1 MINYYTLQTEECLAR
16 LKTSEK
22 GLGQNSIS
30 KRQLKHGSNRLS
42 LESQEGAFTILW
54 RQITSPLMVIL
65 LIAGVAS
72 FLVGS
77 SIDAGVI
84 LGAVFLNVA
93 IGFFQEKKADDALRK
108 LKEVIKPLALVL
120 RDGRKITIDSRELV
134 PGDIMILR
142 AGSYV
147 PADGRLLRIYELELN
162 EANLT
167 GESSSVNKSLSALD
181 IGTALADR
189 VNMVYAGSAIV
200 GGSGL
205 AIVTAIGHKTELG
218 KISLL
223 VADANVSATPLQK
236 RLGKLSKFL
245 AVMMVSVA
253 TLVVLI
259 GLWQGR
265 PFWEMFIVG
274 ISLAVAAI
282 PEGLG
287 VAVTVVLITGMQ
299 QILKRKALV
308 RKLLAAETLGTTT
321 VICSDKT
328 GTLTKGEMSVK
339 SIWTEGRWQELEN
352 INKKQALTQET
363 LKNLL
368 LSSVLCNKA
377 SIENPEAEPSKW
389 RAMGS
394 STETALL
401 LAAMPLGYDPEKLK
415 KDYHKL
421 AEKTFNSSDKFMASL
436 YAYKDRLIL
445 FEKGAPEVVLAK
457 CTHINKG
464 QGVEK
469 WSEDDKKE
477 VLAEADNFTKKG
489 LRLIAV
495 ALRDNI
501 KPLKNSEKPDCESLD
516 EGLCFV
522 GFVALSDPL
531 RPDARETI
539 KSCRA
544 AGLRVLL
551 ITGDHPLTALSIAKE
566 AGLENNEL
574 VITGP
579 ELNNISDEEL
589 RSVVTK
595 YNVYA
600 RVSPEHKLRIVAA
613 LQFNGEVVAMTGD
626 GLNDSPALKT
636 ADIGVCLG
644 SGTEIAKE
652 TADLVLLKNNLK
664 VIVDAIAQGRIIFTN
679 IRRIVIYLLSDCF
692 SEVILIAGSIILG
705 MPLALLPAQILWIN
719 IINDGLPGFTPAFE
733 KSRDK
738 KISSRP
744 ISRHEPIL
752 NLQSNAIIYGLGIF
766 RDLILLFIFV
776 WLYRQGEDIVYLRTL
791 FFVILA
797 LKSLFSLFA
806 LRSLKEPFWKIP
818 LANNPYLIMSFSA
831 SLLLLIIAIYWS
843 PLQGLLQTMHLGI
856 NAWLIAVGVALVNLF
871 LIEAVKKIFAPS
883 KQYE

>member
-1 MINYYTLQTEECLAR
+1 MINYYTLKVDECLIR
-16 LKTSEK
+16 LKTSNK
-22 GLGQNSIS
+22 GLKNNSIK
-30 KRQLKHGSNRLS
+30 KRQLKHGPNRLN
-42 LESQEGAFTILW
+42 LENQEGAWTILW
-54 RQITSPLMVIL
+54 RQISSPLMIIL
-65 LIAGVAS
+65 LIAGIAS
-72 FLVGS
+72 LLVGS
-77 SIDAGVI
+77 NVDAGVI

-120 RDGRKITIDSRELV
+120 RAGRKITIDSRELV

-147 PADGRLLRIYELELN
+147 PADGRLIRTYELELN

-167 GESSSVNKSLSALD
+167 GESSSVTKSLAALD
-181 IGTALADR
+181 VDTALADR

-205 AIVTAIGHKTELG
+205 AVVTAIGHKTELG

-223 VADANVSATPLQK
+223 VADASVSATPLQK

-245 AVMMVSVA
+245 AIMMISVA
-253 TLVVLI
+253 VLVVLI
-259 GLWQGR
+259 GIWQGR
-265 PFWEMFIVG
+265 SFWEMFIVG

-287 VAVTVVLITGMQ
+287 VAVTVVLVTGMQ

-328 GTLTKGEMSVK
+328 GTLTKGEMRVK
-339 SIWTEGRWQELEN
+339 SIWTEGVWQELED
-352 INKKQALTQET
+352 IDIQKAISQEA

-377 SIENPEAEPSKW
+377 SIENPEADPSKW
-389 RAMGS
+389 KALGS

-401 LAAMPLGYDPEKLK
+401 LAAMSLGFDPEKLRTE
-415 KDYHKL
+415 YHKL
-421 AEKTFNSSDKFMASL
+421 TEKTFNSRDKFMASL
-436 YAYKDRLIL
+436 YAYQDKFVL

-457 CTHINKG
+457 CSYIDRGKG
-464 QGVEK
+464 IEK
-469 WSEDDKKE
+469 WSEEDKRV
-477 VLAEADNFTKKG
+477 VLAEADNFTEKG
-489 LRLIAV
+489 LRLMAV
-495 ALRDNI
+495 ALRENI
-501 KPLKNSEKPDCESLD
+501 AHLKNPKKPDCKSWD
-516 EGLCFV
+516 EDLCFV

-531 RPDARETI
+531 RSDAKETI
-539 KSCRA
+539 SSCRS

-566 AGLENNEL
+566 AGLENNER
-574 VITGP
+574 VMTGS

-589 RSVVTK
+589 RSVVTH
-595 YNVYA
+595 YNIYA
-600 RVSPEHKLRIVAA
+600 RVSPEHKLRIVSA
-613 LQFNGEVVAMTGD
+613 LQANGEVVAMTGD

-652 TADLVLLKNNLK
+652 TADLVLLKNNLR

-692 SEVILIAGSIILG
+692 SEVILIAGSVILG

-719 IINDGLPGFTPAFE
+719 IINDGLPGFVPAFE
-733 KSRDK
+733 KPRDK
-738 KISSRP
+738 KISSHP

-752 NLQSNAIIYGLGIF
+752 NLQANAIVYGLGIF

-791 FFVILA
+791 FFTIFA

-806 LRSLKEPFWKIP
+806 LRSLKEVFWKIP
-818 LANNPYLIMSFSA
+818 LKNNPYLIMSFSA
-831 SLLLLIIAIYWS
+831 SLLLLVLAIYWS
-843 PLQGLLQTMHLGI
+843 PLQGLLQTMHLGM
-856 NAWLIAVGVALVNLF
+856 NAWLIAISIALINLF
-871 LIEAVKKIFAPS
+871 LIEAVKKIFAPR
-883 KQYE
+883 KKYD

>member
-1 MINYYTLQTEECLAR
+1 MLNYYNLKIEECLSK
-16 LKTSEK
+16 LKSSDK
-22 GLGQNSIS
+22 GLGKASIK
-30 KRQLKHGSNRLS
+30 KRQLKHGPNQLN
-42 LESQEGAFTILW
+42 LEEQEGVLTILW
-54 RQITSPLMVIL
+54 RQLKSPLMIIL
-65 LIAGVAS
+65 LIAGAAS
-72 FLVGS
+72 LLTGS
-77 SIDAGVI
+77 NVDASVI
-84 LGAVFLNVA
+84 FGAVFLNIA

-120 RDGRKITIDSRELV
+120 RSGRKVTIDSREIV

-142 AGSYV
+142 AGNYV
-147 PADGRLLRIYELELN
+147 PADGRLIRSYELELN

-167 GESSSVNKSLSALD
+167 GESSSVSKSINALGVD
-181 IGTALADR
+181 TALADR

-205 AIVTAIGHKTELG
+205 AMVTAIGHKTELG

-223 VADANVSATPLQK
+223 VADANVSQTPLQK
-236 RLGKLSKFL
+236 RLGALSKFL
-245 AVMMVSVA
+245 AIMMVSVA

-265 PFWEMFIVG
+265 SFWEMFIVG

-287 VAVTVVLITGMQ
+287 VAVTVVLVTGMQ
-299 QILKRKALV
+299 QILNRKALV

-328 GTLTKGEMSVK
+328 GTLTKGEMRAK
-339 SIWTEGRWQELEN
+339 SIWVDGAWKELKDIDVHQAWSQES
-352 INKKQALTQET
+352 
-363 LKNLL
+363 LKLL
-368 LSSVLCNKA
+368 FLSSVLCNKA
-377 SIENPEAEPSKW
+377 SIENPEAEASKW
-389 RAMGS
+389 KALGS

-401 LAAMPLGYDPEKLK
+401 LVAMSVNFNPEKLK
-415 KDYHKL
+415 LDYHKL
-421 AEKTFNSSDKFMASL
+421 AEKSFNSRDKFMASL
-436 YAYKDRLIL
+436 YAHGERFIV

-457 CTHINKG
+457 CAHINKG
-464 QGVEK
+464 EGVQK
-469 WSEDDKKE
+469 WSAEE
-477 VLAEADNFTKKG
+477 RRVVLAEAEHFTEKG

-495 ALRDNI
+495 AIRHDIKHLDN
-501 KPLKNSEKPDCESLD
+501 PDKPDWQSLD
-516 EGLCFV
+516 SNLCFV

-531 RPDARETI
+531 RADAKETI
-539 KSCRA
+539 SLCRA

-566 AGLENNEL
+566 AGLENNHQ
-574 VITGP
+574 VITGT
-579 ELNNISDEEL
+579 ELNNISEEEL
-589 RSVVTK
+589 RSTVVQ
-595 YNVYA
+595 YNIYA

-613 LQFNGEVVAMTGD
+613 LQANGEVVAMTGD

-652 TADLVLLKNNLK
+652 TADLVLLKNNLR
-664 VIVDAIAQGRIIFTN
+664 VIVDAIAQGRIIFSN

-692 SEVILIAGSIILG
+692 SEVILIAGSVIMG

-719 IINDGLPGFTPAFE
+719 IVNDGLPGFTPAFE
-733 KSRDK
+733 KPRDK
-738 KISSRP
+738 KISSKP
-744 ISRHEPIL
+744 INRREPIL
-752 NLQSNAIIYGLGIF
+752 DRQSKAIIYGLGIV
-766 RDLILLFIFV
+766 RDLILLVVFV

-791 FFVILA
+791 FFAIFG

-818 LANNPYLIMSFSA
+818 LSNNPYLIISFSA
-831 SLLLLIIAIYWS
+831 SLLLLVLAIYWT
-843 PLQGLLQTMHLGI
+843 PLQTLLQTIGLGV
-856 NAWLIAVGVALVNLF
+856 NAWLIAISIAVVNLF

-883 KQYE
+883 KQYD

>member
-1 MINYYTLQTEECLAR
+1 MINYYTLKVDECLSK
-16 LKTSEK
+16 LESSDK
-22 GLGQNSIS
+22 GLKYDDVKN
-30 KRQLKHGSNRLS
+30 RQLKYGLNHLS
-42 LESQEGAFTILW
+42 LENQEGAFTILW
-54 RQITSPLMVIL
+54 RQITGPLMIIL
-65 LIAGVAS
+65 LIAGFAS
-72 FLVGS
+72 LLVGS
-77 SIDAGVI
+77 NVDAGVI

-108 LKEVIKPLALVL
+108 LKEVIKPSALVL
-120 RDGRKITIDSRELV
+120 RDGHKITIDSSELV

-147 PADGRLLRIYELELN
+147 PADGRLIRDYELELN

-167 GESSSVNKSLSALD
+167 GESSSVTKSLPALD
-181 IGTALADR
+181 LETALADR

-205 AIVTAIGHKTELG
+205 AMVTATGHQTELG

-223 VADANVSATPLQK
+223 VADAKVTSTPLQK
-236 RLGKLSKFL
+236 RLAKLSKFL

-253 TLVVLI
+253 VLVVII

-287 VAVTVVLITGMQ
+287 VAVTVVLVTGMQ

-328 GTLTKGEMSVK
+328 GTLTKGEMRVK
-339 SIWTEGRWQELEN
+339 SIWTEGLWQNLEDIDIKTVSSHN
-352 INKKQALTQET
+352 SLR
-363 LKNLL
+363 NLL

-377 SIENPEAEPSKW
+377 SIENPEADPSKW
-389 RAMGS
+389 KALGS

-401 LAAMPLGYDPEKLK
+401 LASMSLGFDPEKLK
-415 KDYHKL
+415 NDYHKL
-421 AEKTFNSSDKFMASL
+421 TEKTFNSRDKFMSSL
-436 YAYKDRLIL
+436 YAYKDKFVL

-457 CTHINKG
+457 CSYIDKG
-464 QGVEK
+464 NGVEK
-469 WSEDDKKE
+469 WSEEDKKIA
-477 VLAEADNFTKKG
+477 LAEIDNFTEKG
-489 LRLIAV
+489 LRLMAV
-495 ALRDNI
+495 ALREDITSLKNI
-501 KPLKNSEKPDCESLD
+501 KNPDCEKWD
-516 EGLCFV
+516 EDLCFV
-522 GFVALSDPL
+522 GFIALSDPL
-531 RPDARETI
+531 RSDAKETI
-539 KSCRA
+539 SSCRS
-544 AGLRVLL
+544 AGLRILL

-566 AGLENNEL
+566 AGLKNDQH

-579 ELNNISDEEL
+579 ELNDISDEKL
-589 RSVVTK
+589 RSIVT
-595 YNVYA
+595 YCNIYA
-600 RVSPEHKLRIVAA
+600 RVSPEHKLRIVSA
-613 LQFNGEVVAMTGD
+613 LQANGEVVAMTGD
-626 GLNDSPALKT
+626 GLNDSPALKK

-692 SEVILIAGSIILG
+692 SEIILIAGSVILG

-719 IINDGLPGFTPAFE
+719 IINDGLPGFVPAFE
-733 KSRDK
+733 KPRNK
-738 KISSRP
+738 EISSHP
-744 ISRHEPIL
+744 ISRREPIL
-752 NLQSNAIIYGLGIF
+752 NTQANAIIYGLGIF
-766 RDLILLFIFV
+766 RDIILLFIFI

-791 FFVILA
+791 FFAIFA
-797 LKSLFSLFA
+797 LKSLLSLFA

-818 LANNPYLIMSFSA
+818 LKNNPYLIMAFLA
-831 SLLLLIIAIYWS
+831 SLLLLLVAIYWP
-843 PLQGLLQTMHLGI
+843 PLQGILQTVHLGVHS
-856 NAWLIAVGVALVNLF
+856 WLIAIAIAVANLF
-871 LIEAVKKIFAPS
+871 LIEIIKKIFTPT
-883 KQYE
+883 KKHG